1 MPPLLPPFPTSHQN
15 SLQSKLSRAAA
26 AAAAEAE
33 AESDAATAATAPLP
47 PPPYRLRFM
56 DGPTAAATTAAVT
69 KKETTKET
77 VVVEAYTAPPP
88 GPYPQDQP
96 KKNTVNLYNLMLAFV
111 VVVTP

>member
-56 DGPTAAATTAAVT
+56 DGPTAAATTVAVT

-77 VVVEAYTAPPP
+77 VVAEAYTARPLPP
-88 GPYPQDQP
+88 GPTQEEHG
-96 KKNTVNLYNLMLAFV
+96 KFI
-111 VVVTP
+111 